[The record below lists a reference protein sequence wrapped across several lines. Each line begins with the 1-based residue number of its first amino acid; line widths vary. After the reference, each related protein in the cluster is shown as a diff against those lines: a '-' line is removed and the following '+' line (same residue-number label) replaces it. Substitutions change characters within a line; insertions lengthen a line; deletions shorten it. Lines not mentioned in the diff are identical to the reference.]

1 MNKQKEE
8 GVKENLNNTIW
19 NLTARVLSK
28 EEYQVLH
35 YDLNHGLP
43 TCQKSDIVASVESVW
58 DQINK
63 KNICKEKQNQNV
75 RSKNWLRALTC
86 SHANLDNSQV
96 FKGTLSSLRQ
106 FLATKTL

>member
-43 TCQKSDIVASVESVW
+43 TCQNVETVW

-75 RSKNWLRALTC
+75 RTKNWLRALTC
-86 SHANLDNSQV
+86 CHVNLDNSQV
-96 FKGTLSSLRQ
+96 FKGTLSSLKQ

>member
-35 YDLNHGLP
+35 YDLNHELP
-43 TCQKSDIVASVESVW
+43 TCQKMI
-58 DQINK
+58 
-63 KNICKEKQNQNV
+63 
-75 RSKNWLRALTC
+75 
-86 SHANLDNSQV
+86 
-96 FKGTLSSLRQ
+96 SSL
-106 FLATKTL
+106 L